1 MSIVLASQSSDVVG
15 SSVERATLVIPIG
28 ATEQHGPHLPLR
40 VDALIAERVAHSA
53 AARATTEQR
62 PVWVAPTL
70 AYGAS
75 DHHLPRPGTLSLRG
89 RTYLAVLTDLVES
102 AVVGGFQRIVL
113 LNGHGGNED
122 LARQAAREVT
132 VERPVVVGAAGYWTL
147 GWRALSRIAVE
158 EGLGGMPGHAGAFE
172 TSLLL
177 HLEPEVVSL
186 ERAQDTP
193 PEATG
198 PDHPASLPWVE
209 THGWVESLHGYSP
222 GVRRASAVI
231 GQRLFTTIIEATA
244 TWLAE
249 FARRE
254 APSPA
259 PSGRTR
265 NGRSL

>member
-1 MSIVLASQSSDVVG
+1 MTVDPLDPIASPCMVAEVLRASLLLGLVGLVLA
-15 SSVERATLVIPIG
+15 T
-28 ATEQHGPHLPLR
+28 
-40 VDALIAERVAHSA
+40 
-53 AARATTEQR
+53 
-62 PVWVAPTL
+62 
-70 AYGAS
+70 
-75 DHHLPRPGTLSLRG
+75 
-89 RTYLAVLTDLVES
+89 
-102 AVVGGFQRIVL
+102 
-113 LNGHGGNED
+113 
-122 LARQAAREVT
+122 
-132 VERPVVVGAAGYWTL
+132 PVVVGAAGYWTL
-147 GWRALSRIAVE
+147 GWRALSRIALE

-177 HLEPEVVSL
+177 HLEPEVVRL